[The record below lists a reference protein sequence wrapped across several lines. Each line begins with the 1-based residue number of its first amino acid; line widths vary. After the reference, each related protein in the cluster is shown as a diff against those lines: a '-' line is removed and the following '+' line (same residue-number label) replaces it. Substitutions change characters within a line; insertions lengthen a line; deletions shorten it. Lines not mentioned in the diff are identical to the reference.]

1 MDDIYYE
8 RVLNRIIQGRL
19 RLRLGDLVL
28 FIEEPSQEILE
39 ASYEIYDQYYDKAY
53 FGGVFIEEEIL
64 ELLINNDLWS
74 PLDEKAA
81 KDYEEKIEELKV
93 QAFKNFYSAKKL
105 FGIKRQL
112 RHTEGLLAGAIHKK
126 KQLNHVTC
134 KGIANFARKSWIIS
148 KTTKN
153 EDGSL
158 FDFKKVSISRIMDI
172 YGEHV
177 IDAATFRKIARSQPF
192 RSMWTSSK
200 KRGDVFGKP
209 SSCLDANQLAVCQYS
224 SMYDNVYESPDAP
237 KDKAIEDDDC
247 LDGWFIVQRR
257 KYEKDKK
264 QREIDDMLAG
274 NEKIKNSQEIFLMAQ
289 DQEQANEIF
298 DLNDPF
304 ARSTI
309 KNRQSTIQNA
319 SGDLVHIRDLPDMQQ
334 DISIARVAS
343 TKAAMGNMNRR

>member
-1 MDDIYYE
+1 LDDIYYE

-112 RHTEGLLAGAIHKK
+112 RHTEQLLGQAIHKK

-224 SMYDNVYESPDAP
+224 SMYD
-237 KDKAIEDDDC
+237 
-247 LDGWFIVQRR
+247 
-257 KYEKDKK
+257 YEKDKK
-264 QREIDDMLAG
+264 KREIDDMLAG